1 MSDWQTLVD
10 LERLTPWMDAQGLE
24 SGPIE
29 APVRLT
35 GGTQN
40 LLLRFRRGG
49 REFVLRRPSLELRDV
64 GGKTIARE
72 ARLLKALAGSHVPH
86 AGLIA
91 ACDDETVL
99 GAKFYLME
107 PVQGFNPNCAEGLPA
122 PHAEQ
127 PALRRRMGMAMVD
140 ALLRLGEIDYQAV
153 GLADFGRPVGFHS
166 RQVSRWLAQL
176 ESVKG
181 YPGWPGAEGLPGLA
195 RLADWLNA
203 HCPQQFQ
210 VGIQHGDFH
219 LSNVMFRHDSA
230 ELAAV
235 VDWELA
241 TLGDP
246 LLDLAW
252 LVVTWPGA
260 DGRGAGT
267 IEVHPWEGFCSSD
280 ELVAYY
286 RAGSSRS
293 LADFTW
299 YLVLAGFKLGIFLE
313 VSHARACAGKAP
325 MAIGEKHHASA
336 LRLFATALQRIDQTA
351 S

>member
-1 MSDWQTLVD
+1 MNDWQDLVD
-10 LERLTPWMDAQGLE
+10 LQRLALWMDTKGLE
-24 SGPIE
+24 RGPIE
-29 APVRLT
+29 TPTRLT

-40 LLLRFRRGG
+40 LLLRFRRGS
-49 REFVLRRPSLELRDV
+49 REFVLRRPSWELRDI

-72 ARLLKALAGSHVPH
+72 ARLLKALAGSQVPH
-86 AGLIA
+86 PGLIA
-91 ACDDETVL
+91 DCCDQEVL
-99 GAKFYLME
+99 GASFYLME
-107 PVQGFNPNCAEGLPA
+107 PVHGFNPNSAAGLPA

-127 PALRRRMGMAMVD
+127 PALRRRMGLAMVD
-140 ALLRLGEIDYQAV
+140 ALLRLGEIDYHAV
-153 GLADFGRPVGFHS
+153 GLADFGRPEGFHQ

-176 ESVKG
+176 DSVKD
-181 YPGWPGAEGLPGLA
+181 YPGWPGAKGLPGLD
-195 RLADWLNA
+195 RLADWLTR

-210 VGIQHGDFH
+210 AGLQHGDFH
-219 LSNVMFRHDSA
+219 LSNVMFRPDSG

-252 LVVTWPGA
+252 LVVTWPDA
-260 DGRGAGT
+260 EGRGAGT
-267 IEVHPWEGFCSSD
+267 IEVHPWDGFCSSD
-280 ELVAYY
+280 ELVAHY

-313 VSHARACAGKAP
+313 VSHARACAGKASSVT
-325 MAIGEKHHASA
+325 GEKHHASA
-336 LRLFATALQRIDQTA
+336 LRLFAAALQRIDQIA
-351 S
+351 